1 MVGKRLIF
9 GILVIILLLTGCAQP
24 PSETP
29 TPPSISMTLYE
40 STEHGFSIECPEG
53 WIESS
58 QGSGT
63 QFSIDFQDSEGH
75 LTASVYLQ
83 YECQEITRADFVSEG
98 KAYMESM
105 PQYRLISERDLPVGE
120 GISGYEIV
128 ASGDFGTGTVEKFRF
143 VLLVRGK
150 QGVWV
155 GVRGTPTDFDEHE
168 QIVDAVVDSF
178 RLLPDYTFMAPEPWP
193 GGTYTG
199 SGFTIDFPEGWCQYP
214 PLRPEHVLYFAAP
227 QQNPSVH
234 ISIQQVAEDAT
245 LADYVGS
252 ILEGIPGSG
261 YWTNFNLL
269 SQTGVTLDDG
279 TAAYEFVFTGISN
292 LSPGY
297 TSKCK
302 YLIVLQGEQAFWIM
316 AASDPALFQQHEPAI
331 NQVIYSFHPR

>member
-9 GILVIILLLTGCAQP
+9 GILVIILLLAGCAQP

-40 STEHGFSIECPEG
+40 STEHGFSVECPEG

-63 QFSIDFQDSEGH
+63 QFSIDFQDLEGH

-83 YECQEITRADFVSEG
+83 YECQEITRADFVSDG

-128 ASGDFGTGTVEKFRF
+128 ASGDFGTGEVEKFRF
-143 VLLVRGK
+143 VLLLRGK
-150 QGVWV
+150 QRVWV

-168 QIVDAVVDSF
+168 QIVDAIVDSF
-178 RLLPDYTFMAPEPWP
+178 RLLPNYTFTAPAPWP

-227 QQNPSVH
+227 ERSPSVH
-234 ISIQQVAEDAT
+234 ISLEHGPEDTT
-245 LADYVGS
+245 LDDYVNS
-252 ILEGIPGSG
+252 ALESFPD
-261 YWTNFNLL
+261 YWASFSLI
-269 SQTGVTLDDG
+269 SRSKVTLDG
-279 TAAYEFVFTGISN
+279 TPAYEIVFTGMLN

-297 TSKCK
+297 TNRCK
-302 YLIVLQGEQAFWIM
+302 YLVGPRGTQVFFGSWQP
-316 AASDPALFQQHEPAI
+316 AALHFFSSTSRLLIRSSIASVRA
-331 NQVIYSFHPR
+331 S